1 MKRFRINSLCLATA
15 TAALMLAGAGVAPAA
30 DLALTGQVSSLEE
43 GAMEGVLVSAQKDGS
58 TIRTTVVT
66 DAQGRYAF
74 PAARLEPGSKIAIR
88 AVGYELDGT
97 GAAAIAANKTSSAD
111 LKLKKTGNLPAQ
123 LTNADWM
130 ASLPDAPQRRIIASC
145 TTCHTLQR
153 IVESSYQADDS
164 DIPF

>member
-43 GAMEGVLVSAQKDGS
+43 GAMEGGLVSAQKDGS

-74 PAARLEPGSKIAIR
+74 PAARLEPGSYKIIIR
-88 AVGYELDGT
+88 AVGYDLDGP
-97 GAAAIAANKTSSAD
+97 GAATV
-111 LKLKKTGNLPAQ
+111 PASG
-123 LTNADWM
+123 T
-130 ASLPDAPQRRIIASC
+130 
-145 TTCHTLQR
+145 
-153 IVESSYQADDS
+153 
-164 DIPF
+164 